1 MKERTEKS
9 LKCKIYHELA
19 SMKCAH
25 VDNQAKKI
33 CFCNKDYHVTVAF
46 HENCI
51 LELSVEDK
59 ETGGIPFYLHFQMK
73 ELETSQNNIR
83 AFFDFFSK
91 KKEQREQ
98 LNVSAISSHRP
109 IRLLISCTSG
119 MTSSY
124 FAYTMQNSL
133 NTAGLV
139 MTVDAVSYTEIDKV
153 QEAYDYIL
161 LAPQVAYKLSEY
173 QAKYGSKVM
182 SIDAMDFASSNVN
195 RVVNK
200 LMEMSLG
207 AA

>member
-1 MKERTEKS
+1 M
-9 LKCKIYHELA
+9 
-19 SMKCAH
+19 
-25 VDNQAKKI
+25 
-33 CFCNKDYHVTVAF
+33 
-46 HENCI
+46 
-51 LELSVEDK
+51 
-59 ETGGIPFYLHFQMK
+59 
-73 ELETSQNNIR
+73 
-83 AFFDFFSK
+83 
-91 KKEQREQ
+91 
-98 LNVSAISSHRP
+98 SAISSHRP

-161 LAPQVAYKLSEY
+161 LAPQIAYKLSEY